1 MYEIDIVIPYTKG
14 HTKLTTAVTQ
24 PCYLVVVEVVEIYE
38 SHKYAKTPNL
48 LYPLLFEHLATT
60 HWLKPHLHPTKH
72 DNSHKVEIY

>member
-14 HTKLTTAVTQ
+14 HTKLTTVVTQ
-24 PCYLVVVEVVEIYE
+24 PCYLVVVEVVGIYE

-48 LYPLLFEHLATT
+48 LYPLIFEHLATT